1 MFLVQAL
8 MHMLKYKEHATEK
21 HSTSTR
27 CIPTE
32 IEPTPVALTTR
43 LWTYLTK
50 VSVIKVY

>member
-8 MHMLKYKEHATEK
+8 MHMLKYKEQLRNIPPAQG
-21 HSTSTR
+21 
-27 CIPTE
+27 IPTE
-32 IEPTPVALTTR
+32 IEPTHVALTTR